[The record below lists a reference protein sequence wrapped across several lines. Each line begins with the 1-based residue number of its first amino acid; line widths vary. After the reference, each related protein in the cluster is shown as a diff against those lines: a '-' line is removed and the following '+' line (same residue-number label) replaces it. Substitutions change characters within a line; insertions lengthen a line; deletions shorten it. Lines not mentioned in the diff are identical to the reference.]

1 VHHCRFLLQM
11 LAASQ
16 LDEKQLEEEIRTH
29 QQLLSPGGSISSS
42 IASPIRR

>member
-1 VHHCRFLLQM
+1 M

-16 LDEKQLEEEIRTH
+16 LDEKQLEEDIQNR
-29 QQLLSPGGSISSS
+29 QQLLSPGGSIASS